1 MTVWLTLLAL
11 VQDGGTTAAM
21 IARARGLT
29 QVVQPCRTDA
39 EPDEIV
45 VCAAR
50 TADRFRVPLTTP
62 PADGDPKAVD
72 ALGER
77 ERLLAV
83 PQPACGTAAFL
94 QRCGFVGVTG
104 STRKGGSIG
113 HARPLAR

>member
-1 MTVWLTLLAL
+1 MTAWMLLA
-11 VQDGGTTAAM
+11 VMAQDGGAASAM
-21 IARARGLT
+21 ITRARSLT

-62 PADGDPKAVD
+62 PVEGDPKAVD

-77 ERLLAV
+77 ERLLAI

-94 QRCGFVGVTG
+94 QRCGFVGVTV

-113 HARPLAR
+113 RARPLAK

>member
-1 MTVWLTLLAL
+1 MTMWLTLLAL
-11 VQDGGTTAAM
+11 VQDGGTTSAM
-21 IARARGLT
+21 IARTRGLT

-39 EPDEIV
+39 EADEIL

-50 TADRFRVPLTTP
+50 RADRFRVPLTTP
-62 PADGDPKAVD
+62 PVEGDPKAVD

-94 QRCGFVGVTG
+94 QRCGFVGVTA

-113 HARPLAR
+113 RPRPLAQ

>member
-1 MTVWLTLLAL
+1 MTAWMLLAAMA
-11 VQDGGTTAAM
+11 QDGGAASAM
-21 IARARGLT
+21 ITRARSLT

-62 PADGDPKAVD
+62 PVEGDPKAVD

-77 ERLLAV
+77 ERLLAI

-94 QRCGFVGVTG
+94 QRCGFVGVTV

-113 HARPLAR
+113 RARPLAK